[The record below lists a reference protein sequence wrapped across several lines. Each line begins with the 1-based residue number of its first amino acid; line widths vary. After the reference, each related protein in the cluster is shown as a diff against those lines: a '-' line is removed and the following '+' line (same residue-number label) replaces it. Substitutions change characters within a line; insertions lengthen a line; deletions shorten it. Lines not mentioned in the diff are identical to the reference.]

1 MIPRL
6 FQMIKFQIELVAI
19 ATCIILNFYYL
30 EEVWSLKI
38 TPKCY
43 CFHFSDLIT
52 KHRNSHS
59 IPNPQKVKVS
69 IKFWK
74 LQTIFE
80 TFKPKEKVLDGFKLP
95 APQECFPPRPPLDVK
110 QASQT
115 HKRHLSM
122 LLSTNISII
131 AICIKD
137 GTRAKLTIFAP
148 SQVRTFHSHNSA

>member
-1 MIPRL
+1 M
-6 FQMIKFQIELVAI
+6 

-43 CFHFSDLIT
+43 CFHFSNLIT

-74 LQTIFE
+74 LQTIFK

-95 APQECFPPRPPLDVK
+95 APQEWGEVLANCFVGLRKWSCQLSALWKRIRGLYSPPQFP
-110 QASQT
+110 T
-115 HKRHLSM
+115 G
-122 LLSTNISII
+122 N
-131 AICIKD
+131 
-137 GTRAKLTIFAP
+137 
-148 SQVRTFHSHNSA
+148 

>member
-52 KHRNSHS
+52 KRRNSHS
-59 IPNPQKVKVS
+59 ILNPQKVK
-69 IKFWK
+69 
-74 LQTIFE
+74 
-80 TFKPKEKVLDGFKLP
+80 
-95 APQECFPPRPPLDVK
+95 
-110 QASQT
+110 
-115 HKRHLSM
+115 
-122 LLSTNISII
+122 ISINF
-131 AICIKD
+131 
-137 GTRAKLTIFAP
+137 GNYKLCSKP
-148 SQVRTFHSHNSA
+148 SNPRKRFWMVLNYLHPRSEGGFFCC

>member
-38 TPKCY
+38 TPKSY

-52 KHRNSHS
+52 KRRNSHS

-74 LQTIFE
+74 LQTVGSSNSWEDRYCE
-80 TFKPKEKVLDGFKLP
+80 TLYYVVYTESKTKEILRNTTKHIQRCTSCRNIVG
-95 APQECFPPRPPLDVK
+95 
-110 QASQT
+110 T
-115 HKRHLSM
+115 YNN
-122 LLSTNISII
+122 TNTY
-131 AICIKD
+131 KY
-137 GTRAKLTIFAP
+137 TRFAL
-148 SQVRTFHSHNSA
+148 QQRL

>member
-19 ATCIILNFYYL
+19 ATCIILKFYYL

-43 CFHFSDLIT
+43 CFPFSDLIT
-52 KHRNSHS
+52 KRRNSHS

-74 LQTIFE
+74 LQTIFKIDS
-80 TFKPKEKVLDGFKLP
+80 KPLNPRKRFWMVLNYLH
-95 APQECFPPRPPLDVK
+95 PRSVGHFV
-110 QASQT
+110 AYT
-115 HKRHLSM
+115 
-122 LLSTNISII
+122 LLFEN
-131 AICIKD
+131 K
-137 GTRAKLTIFAP
+137 F
-148 SQVRTFHSHNSA
+148 RTCNWLGS

>member
-59 IPNPQKVKVS
+59 MPNPQKVKVS

-74 LQTIFE
+74 LQTIFK
-80 TFKPKEKVLDGFKLP
+80 TFKPKEKVLDGIMVLNYLH
-95 APQECFPPRPPLDVK
+95 PRSACNYFHPRSLYFLW
-110 QASQT
+110 
-115 HKRHLSM
+115 R
-122 LLSTNISII
+122 II
-131 AICIKD
+131 
-137 GTRAKLTIFAP
+137 F
-148 SQVRTFHSHNSA
+148 QYN

>member
-1 MIPRL
+1 M
-6 FQMIKFQIELVAI
+6 VAI

-52 KHRNSHS
+52 KRRNSHS

-74 LQTIFE
+74 LQTIFK
-80 TFKPKEKVLDGFKLP
+80 TFKPKEKVLDGFKHSWGAANL
-95 APQECFPPRPPLDVK
+95 K
-110 QASQT
+110 
-115 HKRHLSM
+115 LSKTFAM
-122 LLSTNISII
+122 GLKVPKTIRVFWKVTIWIKISKFLMFMFWKSRDMRQK
-131 AICIKD
+131 CEFSKFKNVNNKEFLKWVLN
-137 GTRAKLTIFAP
+137 G
-148 SQVRTFHSHNSA
+148 

>member
-1 MIPRL
+1 M
-6 FQMIKFQIELVAI
+6 

-43 CFHFSDLIT
+43 CFHFSNLIT

-59 IPNPQKVKVS
+59 IPNPKKVKVS

-74 LQTIFE
+74 LQTIFK

-95 APQECFPPRPPLDVK
+95 APQEWIGLGIRSRSPSLAKTVGLQSLPE
-110 QASQT
+110 
-115 HKRHLSM
+115 LSAVPDRR
-122 LLSTNISII
+122 LLLAAHI
-131 AICIKD
+131 
-137 GTRAKLTIFAP
+137 
-148 SQVRTFHSHNSA
+148 

>member
-52 KHRNSHS
+52 KRRNSHS

-69 IKFWK
+69 IKSWK
-74 LQTIFE
+74 LQTIFK

-95 APQECFPPRPPLDVK
+95 APQECPLFYIY
-110 QASQT
+110 
-115 HKRHLSM
+115 
-122 LLSTNISII
+122 ISVFLNRVY
-131 AICIKD
+131 CC
-137 GTRAKLTIFAP
+137 TR
-148 SQVRTFHSHNSA
+148 